1 MNPSEFEYSKLP
13 QDKQAVLVPPDTAPT
28 MRSPLLHHPTPTSE
42 SKYKYLFLGG
52 CCLVALL
59 LSIAV
64 INAMLE
70 IIWFEAKAI

>member
-1 MNPSEFEYSKLP
+1 
-13 QDKQAVLVPPDTAPT
+13 VLVPPDTAPT

-64 INAMLE
+64 INAWLTFDWRNVKPTLTYGNDGGV
-70 IIWFEAKAI
+70 ILFGK